1 MAAPRL
7 DPWQW
12 RDLLLQEIHLPR
24 AVVAT
29 PVHEAVGHVLAEGI
43 HSPEDLPAAPIAAMD
58 GFAVRRAD
66 LTPGTCTL
74 PVGTEIAARPGT
86 PAVLTPGTAARIMTG
101 APVPEGADA
110 VIEVEATDTDPFGPT
125 PRTVSFTLDAVPPL
139 RRHIRRPG
147 EEIARGQE
155 LARPG
160 DLVGAGLVGLVR
172 ALGLRELPI
181 QRPLRVAIVVTGD
194 ELTGDDPTGA
204 TANGPTD
211 GASEVPAPEPGT
223 VRESNGAMLGAAL
236 HADGAEARAFHSGDA
251 PEELRSTLEA
261 ASEHHDLV
269 LTTGGIGHGAFD
281 VVKALLGERGTG
293 SSRFEHVALRPGGPQ
308 GFGHLPDG
316 TPVIHLPG
324 TPVGA
329 LVGYHLFVRP
339 LLAGS
344 DAEPRR
350 VLRGAVDPGDGLLAS
365 TAASTA
371 ASVTAS
377 TAASTARR
385 ADHVQAL
392 PGRLR
397 RDADGRE
404 VVDLLP
410 GRRLAPYGRADAI
423 VLDGGPDRP
432 VPDGPVPD
440 GKVSEGPVSN
450 GLVTDG
456 PVSGRSVV
464 DSVVDGLVSDDGA
477 EAATV
482 LVVPL

>member
-1 MAAPRL
+1 MAALRL

-24 AVVAT
+24 AVVDA

-43 HSPEDLPAAPIAAMD
+43 RSPEELPAVPIAAMD
-58 GFAVRRAD
+58 GFAVRRVD

-74 PVGTEIAARPGT
+74 PVSTEIAARPGT
-86 PAVLTPGTAARIMTG
+86 PAALAPGTAARIMTG

-125 PRTVSFTLDAVPPL
+125 PRSVSFVLDAVPPL

-194 ELTGDDPTGA
+194 ELTGDGS
-204 TANGPTD
+204 G
-211 GASEVPAPEPGT
+211 EVPAPDPGT

-251 PEELRSTLEA
+251 SEELRSTLEEA
-261 ASEHHDLV
+261 AVHHDLV

-281 VVKALLGERGTG
+281 VVKTLLGERGAG

-339 LLAGS
+339 LLAGA

-350 VLRGAVDPGDGLLAS
+350 VLRGVADPRDGLLAI
-365 TAASTA
+365 TA
-371 ASVTAS
+371 AS

-397 RDADGRE
+397 RHADGRE

-432 VPDGPVPD
+432 VLDGLASD
-440 GKVSEGPVSN
+440 
-450 GLVTDG
+450 GLVSDG
-456 PVSGRSVV
+456 PVSGRPA
-464 DSVVDGLVSDDGA
+464 VDGPVPDDGA